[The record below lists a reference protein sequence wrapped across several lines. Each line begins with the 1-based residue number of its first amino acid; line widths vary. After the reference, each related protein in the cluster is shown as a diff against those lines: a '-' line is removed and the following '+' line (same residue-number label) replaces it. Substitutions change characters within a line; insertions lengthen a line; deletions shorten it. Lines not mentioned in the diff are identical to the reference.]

1 MACPTQLQGIEK
13 MRFTFATKKV
23 HPPSRAHGWT
33 LSELLISLA
42 LMAVLAAVA
51 LPSFQSQ
58 QRQARRTDA
67 QSALQQL
74 QLAQARWRGSQ
85 ASFAHDLSSLGW
97 LDDKSPAGHY
107 QIAIENASANGYTLV
122 ATPVG
127 AQAGDSACHPMRLQ
141 LQHTATVVLSSGV
154 DASADP
160 ARCWR
165 Q

>member
-1 MACPTQLQGIEK
+1 MGHGIASK
-13 MRFTFATKKV
+13 RLRQHKRW
-23 HPPSRAHGWT
+23 PGWT

-51 LPSFQSQ
+51 LPTFVSQ

-74 QLAQARWRGSQ
+74 QLDQARWRTSHAGF
-85 ASFAHDLSSLGW
+85 ASDLSSLGW
-97 LDDKSPAGHY
+97 SSDKSPAGHY
-107 QIAIENASANGYTLV
+107 QISIENASANGYTLV
-122 ATPVG
+122 ATPIG
-127 AQAGDSACHPMRLQ
+127 AQAADSACKPIRLQ
-141 LQHTATVVLSSGV
+141 LQHTATVVLSSGMA
-154 DASADP
+154 ASTDP